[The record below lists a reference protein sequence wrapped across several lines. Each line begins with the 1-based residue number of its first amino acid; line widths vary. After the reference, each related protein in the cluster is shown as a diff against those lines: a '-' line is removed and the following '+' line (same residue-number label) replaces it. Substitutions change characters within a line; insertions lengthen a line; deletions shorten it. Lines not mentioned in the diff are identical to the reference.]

1 MAANFWNSTHYRNW
15 LRKVD
20 DVYQTSLAVMKRDQP
35 KFREDELNSIKVI
48 YSQIISQLA
57 EKSKLRQRVAAT
69 AIVYFRRFFARN
81 SVREHD
87 PRLIAPVA
95 LVRCIKISSNISEM
109 RAYLFHIIY
118 IFTCRS
124 THIVL
129 KS

>member
-15 LRKVD
+15 LRKAD
-20 DVYQTSLAVMKRDQP
+20 EVYQMSLAVMRRDKP
-35 KFREDELNSIKVI
+35 PFGDEELNSIKVI
-48 YSQIISQLA
+48 YSQVISTLA

-95 LVRCIKISSNISEM
+95 LVSS
-109 RAYLFHIIY
+109 
-118 IFTCRS
+118 CRFQLS
-124 THIVL
+124 GIVPETFRTYNG
-129 KS
+129 SS